1 MYYWPFK
8 DAAVARRFSE
18 GILKAGLPDASGR
31 YYQVTEVDR
40 LNGEQIAGLVFGRT
54 ISGYGLWDDKRWWRE
69 FGRDGDVFWRGP
81 PVKEVP
87 WYGPSV
93 EADSGFA
100 RVKGDRLC
108 EKWEK
113 MNEGYETC
121 FPVFRY
127 PRGTP
132 GGRDDY
138 LFVTDTGIYPW
149 SLSE

>member
-1 MYYWPFK
+1 M
-8 DAAVARRFSE
+8 
-18 GILKAGLPDASGR
+18 ASR
-31 YYQVTEVDR
+31 S
-40 LNGEQIAGLVFGRT
+40 AGLVFGRT
-54 ISGYGLWDDKRWWRE
+54 ISGYGLWDDKLWSRE
-69 FGRDGDVFWRGP
+69 FGTDDDVFWRGP
-81 PVKEVP
+81 PAKEVP

-93 EADSGFA
+93 EADSGFT

-113 MNEGYETC
+113 INERYETC

-132 GGRDDY
+132 GGHDDY